1 LWCIN
6 NKDNNF
12 KNYIFAYETTVRVLD
27 EPLFQSRLR
36 GSRASVPVSSKIKL
50 KINIWGA
57 ISSKGPGPC
66 IVIFLFYKFITG
78 EPFLHYHTRN
88 SRVI

>member
-12 KNYIFAYETTVRVLD
+12 KNYIFADETTVRVLD
-27 EPLFQSRLR
+27 VPLFQSRLK
-36 GSRASVPVSSKIKL
+36 GSRASVPVSTKIKL

-66 IVIFLFYKFITG
+66 IVIFLIFIFYYLLQII
-78 EPFLHYHTRN
+78 YYN
-88 SRVI
+88 W